1 MYGDVYF
8 TLCETPLNETLTRG
22 RERKE
27 GKKNGELE

>member
-27 GKKNGELE
+27 KNGELE